1 MEGLIELV
9 FSLTLQSYNTTG
21 KTGRNN
27 PSFGSVYLP
36 LAKAIIQQMKEL
48 GWDKMTKLNYIGYK
62 FGDFFK
68 EIVRERGYSQV
79 GLSSLITCISA
90 QV

>member
-1 MEGLIELV
+1 MFEELGYKLVKKTDKVIEYKTSEYHGGFDRV
-9 FSLTLQSYNTTG
+9 SFSLTLQSYNTTG

-48 GWDKMTKLNYIGYK
+48 GWIK
-62 FGDFFK
+62 
-68 EIVRERGYSQV
+68 
-79 GLSSLITCISA
+79 
-90 QV
+90 